1 MSATQL
7 DSWSQHSM
15 SRLLVSM
22 VSQYLKDK
30 EHRREFESWYLRKY
44 GKPYQWKKGNEV
56 YAQK

>member
-15 SRLLVSM
+15 SRLLAST

-30 EHRREFESWYLRKY
+30 EHRREFESWYLKTY
-44 GKPYQWKKGNEV
+44 GKKYEWKKRRNV
-56 YAQK
+56 Q